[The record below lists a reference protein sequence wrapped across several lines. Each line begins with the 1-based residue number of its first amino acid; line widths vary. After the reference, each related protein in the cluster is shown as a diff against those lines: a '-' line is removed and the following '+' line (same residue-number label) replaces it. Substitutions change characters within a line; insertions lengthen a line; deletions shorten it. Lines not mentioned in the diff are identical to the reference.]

1 MRSIKKNENRLNES
15 EAVLVSVPS
24 VYGQAEQDMPEIKQ
38 AELNIVQWENQI
50 KVSQSGYYPSLSLS
64 GSIGTGYSGLRTE
77 VVEATPGN
85 PVQIGATESGE
96 FVFAPSFNT
105 EVERI
110 AFNTQLSD
118 NFNQFIGL
126 SLNVPIFNR
135 GGIYSAVQRSRI
147 NRAQAEVQLDAEKQN
162 LRLAI
167 ETAHLDAI
175 AARGTMEANEK
186 ATVAAEKAFAFAKS
200 RFENGAINTTDF
212 NNSKSNLRSAQAGYS
227 RAKYD
232 YFFKSMVLEFYS
244 GKPLSF

>member
-1 MRSIKKNENRLNES
+1 IGVQYDLEAQMAADQAITTQRNNEYQLAKLRLKQLLMIPSDQPFEINKKNENRLNES

-118 NFNQFIGL
+118 NFNQFI
-126 SLNVPIFNR
+126 
-135 GGIYSAVQRSRI
+135 
-147 NRAQAEVQLDAEKQN
+147 
-162 LRLAI
+162 
-167 ETAHLDAI
+167 
-175 AARGTMEANEK
+175 
-186 ATVAAEKAFAFAKS
+186 
-200 RFENGAINTTDF
+200 
-212 NNSKSNLRSAQAGYS
+212 
-227 RAKYD
+227 
-232 YFFKSMVLEFYS
+232 
-244 GKPLSF
+244 